1 MRKAKILLLGYVGA
15 IAAIVLISLV
25 GLAFSPAVERD
36 LDAYYEAYWNTV
48 DSFDPCRAYDTV
60 SSLMLDQAVEG
71 LYEFDG
77 DRWDYTIIPCLAAAM
92 PDISGDGCTYTI
104 RLRPNVRYPA
114 TMWNPD
120 DPEQEIPVE
129 PWRDAPRFVTAD
141 DFVFAFKRL
150 CDFHNASPY
159 FAGTAQDRVIGA
171 TEFFEATEQL
181 DKYAWY
187 YDELDLPG
195 VRALDDLTLQIEL
208 DAPYPQLIY
217 KLMGFQLGPMPKEYY
232 YHYAVTLPTEKH
244 HRENPG
250 DLRVWHQRRD
260 IEFMMLGTGPYRL
273 KEYQRER
280 FVKFDLNNM
289 YRGRPEW
296 DGNPS
301 GLGGVD
307 PSRPADRILPY
318 AVKRQEYRYSRNAM
332 ARWFNFSLGVYDKIQ
347 QIPKDKFGAAIEGGE
362 ISPDLAQIGMTQKIV
377 PWPSV
382 EYMAFHMRDPVLGRN
397 KPLRQA
403 MSLAIDRVQ
412 LNKQFRNSEEMV
424 PNGFVPPGSFTFDPE
439 YLAPYYR
446 HDPEEARRLADEAK
460 RLHREMFGEE
470 LPTLKVSFRATASAT
485 KQMAEYLR
493 LAWRNI
499 GIDVDLEFY
508 DFGKWLENLRA
519 RNYQVNNAGWVG
531 DYPDEETFLALFYS
545 RNYEGAGMNST
556 GYQNPEYDALYE
568 KGKTMSDSPERRDI
582 YRRMARIIEDDCPV
596 FMLYYRTRREFYFDW
611 LGDVTPHVYLRAQ
624 PAYYRLDGELRE
636 ARLSGELVGTLEEL
650 KRKGLWTPSEHP
662 QRDGEVG
669 EPES

>member
-1 MRKAKILLLGYVGA
+1 MRRAKILLLGYLGT
-15 IAAIVLISLV
+15 IGAIVLIALL
-25 GLAFSPAVERD
+25 GLAFSPTVERD
-36 LDAYYEAYWNTV
+36 LDTYYEAYWNTV

-60 SSLMLDQAVEG
+60 SSLMLDQVVEG
-71 LYEFDG
+71 LYEYDG
-77 DRWDYTIIPCLAAAM
+77 DRWDYTIIPGLAADM
-92 PDISGDGCTYTI
+92 PDISEDGRVYTV

-114 TMWNPD
+114 AMWDPD
-120 DPEQEIPVE
+120 DPDQEVPVE
-129 PWRDAPRFVTAD
+129 PWRDEPRYVKAD

-150 CDFHNASPY
+150 CDFHNASPH
-159 FAGTAQDRVIGA
+159 FAGTAQDRIIGA
-171 TEFFEATEQL
+171 TEFFEATERR
-181 DKYAWY
+181 DKYSWY
-187 YDELDLPG
+187 YDDLDIPG

-217 KLMGFQLGPMPKEYY
+217 KLMGFPLGPMPKEYY
-232 YHYAVTLPTEKH
+232 RHYAVTLPTEKH
-244 HRENPG
+244 NRENP
-250 DLRVWHQRRD
+250 DDRRTFHQRRD

-280 FVKFDLNNM
+280 FVKFDLNEM

-307 PSRPADRILPY
+307 PSKPRERTLPY
-318 AVKRQEYRYSRNAM
+318 SVKKQEYRYSRNAM

-362 ISPDLAQIGMTQKIV
+362 ISPALAQTGMKQKIV

-382 EYMAFHMRDPVLGRN
+382 EYMAFHMKEEMFARN

-412 LNKQFRNSEEMV
+412 YNKQFRNSEEMV
-424 PNGFVPPGSFTFDPE
+424 PQGFVPPGSFTYDAD
-439 YLAPYYR
+439 YLAPFYR
-446 HDPEEARRLADEAK
+446 YDPEEAARLAQEAK
-460 RLHREMFGEE
+460 RLHREMFGKDM
-470 LPTLKVSFRATASAT
+470 PAFTASFRSTASAT
-485 KQMAEYLR
+485 KQAAEYLK

-499 GIDVDLEFY
+499 GIDVELEFY

-545 RNYEGAGMNST
+545 RNYAGGGQNST
-556 GYQNPEYDALYE
+556 GFSNAEYDALYE
-568 KGKTMSDSPERRDI
+568 QAKTMLDSPERREL
-582 YRRMARIIEDDCPV
+582 YVRMARIIEEECPV
-596 FMLYYRTRREFYFDW
+596 FLLYYRTRREFYFDW
-611 LGDVTPHVYLRAQ
+611 LGDISPHVYLRAQ

-636 ARLSGELVGTLEEL
+636 ARLNGELEGTLEEL
-650 KRKGLWTPSEHP
+650 KEEGLWL
-662 QRDGEVG
+662 RDDHAAEGAQA
-669 EPES
+669 P